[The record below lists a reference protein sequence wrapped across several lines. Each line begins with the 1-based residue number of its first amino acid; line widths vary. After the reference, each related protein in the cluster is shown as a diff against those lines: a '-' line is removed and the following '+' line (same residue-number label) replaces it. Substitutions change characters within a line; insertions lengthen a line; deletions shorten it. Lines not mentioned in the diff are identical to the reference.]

1 MRDVIIIGAGGGGP
15 VVAKELAARGLDVL
29 LLEAGAHDDSEQDWS
44 HFEADAN
51 SPASGFQR
59 WGPADRGQRPWRRE
73 LPQNSLILQVSGV
86 GGTTRHY
93 FGISPRAMPGS
104 FAGYEGLDA
113 DAYDA
118 AHRFPFT
125 YNELIPYYQWVEA
138 TLPVQTSPMGRKEE
152 AFFRG
157 AEAMG
162 LPVQTGKDI
171 TRDAFRPSENAI
183 LQPQGTSGKTGD
195 PQKLQFP
202 QAKGCTFCGHCVQGC
217 FMPRRAPRN
226 LKAKRS
232 TYNSYVP
239 MALTGDLWSHGGRA
253 VALVSDAFATQI
265 HTDDDGEACGVSWR
279 RGADGALLTEDARV
293 VVLAAGTIES
303 PRLWLNSGLPNPND
317 WVGRGLT
324 DHAMD
329 YLTGIM
335 PFATDS
341 SHGPATGA
349 RADFPGRGGFFNA
362 GAAPANQ
369 AFPLGGSDAGMAG
382 FYDNGIG
389 PDASGA
395 DAAGRLVGP
404 LLKHVVGNLDRLVN
418 LVVITDD
425 DVQPDNRVTLSS
437 TAPPDEHGL
446 IPQVT
451 LNGRTRT
458 ARTRENREFL
468 VARAVQ
474 LLRAAG
480 ATEVYR
486 MNLPPVLIHIH
497 STMRMGIDPLNS
509 VLDGNCEARG
519 VRRLFVADN
528 SALANAVGGPN
539 PTLTTQALATRTAE
553 KIFHLYFG
561 GQPWVS
567 RERPVSSIDARV
579 TLACAQRGI

>member
-1 MRDVIIIGAGGGGP
+1 
-15 VVAKELAARGLDVL
+15 
-29 LLEAGAHDDSEQDWS
+29 
-44 HFEADAN
+44 
-51 SPASGFQR
+51 
-59 WGPADRGQRPWRRE
+59 
-73 LPQNSLILQVSGV
+73 
-86 GGTTRHY
+86 
-93 FGISPRAMPGS
+93 
-104 FAGYEGLDA
+104 
-113 DAYDA
+113 
-118 AHRFPFT
+118 
-125 YNELIPYYQWVEA
+125 
-138 TLPVQTSPMGRKEE
+138 
-152 AFFRG
+152 
-157 AEAMG
+157 
-162 LPVQTGKDI
+162 
-171 TRDAFRPSENAI
+171 
-183 LQPQGTSGKTGD
+183 
-195 PQKLQFP
+195 
-202 QAKGCTFCGHCVQGC
+202 
-217 FMPRRAPRN
+217 
-226 LKAKRS
+226 
-232 TYNSYVP
+232 
-239 MALTGDLWSHGGRA
+239 
-253 VALVSDAFATQI
+253 
-265 HTDDDGEACGVSWR
+265 
-279 RGADGALLTEDARV
+279 
-293 VVLAAGTIES
+293 
-303 PRLWLNSGLPNPND
+303 
-317 WVGRGLT
+317 
-324 DHAMD
+324 
-329 YLTGIM
+329 
-335 PFATDS
+335 
-341 SHGPATGA
+341 
-349 RADFPGRGGFFNA
+349 
-362 GAAPANQ
+362 
-369 AFPLGGSDAGMAG
+369 
-382 FYDNGIG
+382 
-389 PDASGA
+389 
-395 DAAGRLVGP
+395 
-404 LLKHVVGNLDRLVN
+404 VVGNLDRLVN